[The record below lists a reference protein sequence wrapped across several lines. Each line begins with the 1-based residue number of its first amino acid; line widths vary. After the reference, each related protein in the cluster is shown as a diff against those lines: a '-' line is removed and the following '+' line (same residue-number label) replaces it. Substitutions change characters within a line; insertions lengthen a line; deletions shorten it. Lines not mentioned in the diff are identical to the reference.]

1 MKASDALAKAISQ
14 ANLRRLAGDRY
25 YERGLAY
32 FEQGAVYSL
41 ERSGDSL
48 NALVVGSEEYEVR
61 LLVKGQKLDHRC
73 DCPLGF
79 DGEFCKHCVAVG
91 LAWLDQQETCSPQPA
106 EVTELAKALQAK
118 DKTVLVKLL
127 LDHAEE
133 DDIFRE
139 RLLLLAAGPKGP
151 TVAHTK
157 KMLAKAMQIRG
168 FMDYHHRPAY
178 AAAVEGALDA
188 VEAVLQGGEAAATV
202 DLCEDGLRNLLTAIA
217 QADDSDGYMSQLM
230 ERLLALHL
238 RACEA
243 VRPDPDQLARTLFS
257 FALNSE
263 YGEWSG
269 CAERYANVLGKQGL
283 STFRKLAETEWANVP
298 PITQRDTGT
307 DSGNRFLVT
316 DLMESLARQSGDL
329 EELVGVLERDLS
341 SPHRFLRIAHVYR
354 EAGNHEK
361 ALAWAQKG
369 VANWSGYEAAALRVF
384 VAEEWQRRERHAAA
398 LRIVWIEF
406 RNRPGLSGYS
416 LLRDFTGKA
425 GEWDDWRAQ
434 ALAFLRRSIPA
445 NSADQRKGALDPWD
459 WNRDRSLLV
468 EILLDERR
476 TEEAWQEAQAGG
488 CNSQL
493 WLRLA
498 EQRQKQYPDDAAS
511 VYLRLGEHAI
521 AHVQDS
527 RYDGAVELL
536 EKAAALLHSLNRSQ
550 EFEQRFERLRKKFKL
565 KRNLQKL
572 VEERRSFL
580 YL

>member
-168 FMDYHHRPAY
+168 FMDYHHMPAY

-354 EAGNHEK
+354 EAGNHERPSLGRRK
-361 ALAWAQKG
+361 AWPTGPATRPPRSVCLWLK
-369 VANWSGYEAAALRVF
+369 SGNGASVTPTPYASYGLNFAIVPGSPDTAFSVTLPAKPGSGTTGGRRLWPSSAAAY
-384 VAEEWQRRERHAAA
+384 QQIRRITARAPLILGIGTGTVPCWLKYYSMSA
-398 LRIVWIEF
+398 
-406 RNRPGLSGYS
+406 GLKKRG
-416 LLRDFTGKA
+416 
-425 GEWDDWRAQ
+425 
-434 ALAFLRRSIPA
+434 
-445 NSADQRKGALDPWD
+445 RK
-459 WNRDRSLLV
+459 R
-468 EILLDERR
+468 
-476 TEEAWQEAQAGG
+476 
-488 CNSQL
+488 
-493 WLRLA
+493 RLA
-498 EQRQKQYPDDAAS
+498 AVIRSSGCVSQSSARNNTLTMPHPCISGWASMPSPMFKTAAMTEPS
-511 VYLRLGEHAI
+511 SYW
-521 AHVQDS
+521 
-527 RYDGAVELL
+527 
-536 EKAAALLHSLNRSQ
+536 
-550 EFEQRFERLRKKFKL
+550 
-565 KRNLQKL
+565 KRPPPCCI
-572 VEERRSFL
+572 R
-580 YL
+580 